1 MLNFITDMQII
12 TRLFNNLF
20 INNDKNK
27 LTKSNLDKINN
38 KNNNKNNNNKNVRYA
53 SSISELVSILLEKE
67 ETNQN
72 LHDYLLQINPL
83 IKKSN
88 YKNKNNCSFD
98 DIDDLLV
105 CARLLFEREYMEEY
119 ELFIYMC
126 PNKFLEAYAN
136 NSETTP
142 RIISY
147 LSKTNRG
154 LKTYIYSF
162 TDVSKKLTWHERYPD
177 AGIF

>member
-1 MLNFITDMQII
+1 MHNSIIGFNFITN
-12 TRLFNNLF
+12 LLNNLF
-20 INNDKNK
+20 INDDKNK
-27 LTKSNLDKINN
+27 LTKTNLDKINN
-38 KNNNKNNNNKNVRYA
+38 KNDKNNKNKNIVKYA

-119 ELFIYMC
+119 ELFIYLC